1 MEADFGATDPNEA
14 FMFSLIVD
22 SLTLLGLWSVM
33 KYRERTANT
42 SYHSLLP
49 CYSLLFLFLTVITCF
64 ELISSVL
71 GHVGTDTFVVLTVF
85 NVIRVVS
92 IDSWTVLVY
101 QPGVGRKALITTAKL
116 MIPQLGLWGAC
127 NAIVFDSAQETR
139 PIKLEQLVSI
149 LAHALRCLGYGSIFG
164 STFCSSRIPLFRRR
178 TIRIYTVILGLEAA
192 AYVAAVVFS
201 SLQFSLPVSVVIV
214 ILSSLATARN
224 VVLYWAMV
232 RDTRYWLNDLDENE
246 MEEVNLE
253 VQTSSTDIRR
263 PILGLSLEDG
273 AGRMIGRQFDKF
285 EPRDVIG
292 HAELSLNMSQL
303 IGHGGVSKVFS
314 GMCRGEAVAIK
325 LLFVP
330 EISRR
335 TVKTFFHEAAFLRS
349 LSSHP
354 NMVQLRGICV
364 APPALCHVLE
374 LCDGN
379 VQSLITERRRK
390 LGAGLGR
397 SRECDEVFLSLG
409 LQCSRAVAFLHSRA
423 PPIIHRDIKSLNF
436 LFIRR
441 QSTMDSRTDRSEFVV
456 KLTDMDLALFYEG
469 DGDDQRALPT
479 GQRKYSSF
487 SSMSSKSADGFC
499 GTPQWASPEIFR
511 GESNGDVKSD
521 VYSLLVVLWELLT
534 LESPFEGID
543 RRELGDLIGREAV
556 RLPIPDGIPL
566 ELRQLF
572 KAGWSENP
580 NDRPSADT
588 IVSVLTSLSKD
599 DLTREREEMLNL
611 GLLMFD
617 PNHVTIR
624 EICEQEGEGRRLWKC
639 AMGGDL
645 MKYLMSSDQAQ
656 QYLLKT
662 QDSSSKTLD
671 PVAAVALL
679 CQKLLDKD
687 LIQAVYEKRFGPVG
701 RSMRGRGMKS
711 NPMIGLKFMTT
722 TMYSLNTNLRHGE
735 MSSLTDLAQ
744 SFHIS

>member
-22 SLTLLGLWSVM
+22 FLTLLGLWSVM

-49 CYSLLFLFLTVITCF
+49 CYSLLFLFFTVITCF
-64 ELISSVL
+64 ELISSKL
-71 GHVGTDTFVVLTVF
+71 LGTDTFVVMILSI
-85 NVIRVVS
+85 IRGVS

-116 MIPQLGLWGAC
+116 MIPQLGLYGAC
-127 NAIVFDSAQETR
+127 TAIVLFAQETQL
-139 PIKLEQLVSI
+139 IKLVQI

-192 AYVAAVVFS
+192 YVAAIDFS
-201 SLQFSLPVSVVIV
+201 SLQFSLPVSVV

-456 KLTDMDLALFYEG
+456 KLTDMDLALIYEG

-679 CQKLLDKD
+679 CQKLLDKG